1 MNSTAARVGVYLVGL
16 AVVFVAALG
25 LGSAVGPVGPAA
37 DQPSSPA
44 PDGVGGGMNMGSDRS
59 TTVGQYRFFER
70 ENQ

>member
-25 LGSAVGPVGPAA
+25 LGSAVGPVGPAG

-44 PDGVGGGMNMGSDRS
+44 PDGVGGMNMGSDRS